1 MVLQDEK
8 LLGKLSA
15 GDLVAL
21 EANYHAPCLASL
33 YKKLRVK
40 EEGEEDETT
49 PWLLEGI
56 VLAMLVSFIEESHM
70 VSTAELPVFR
80 LTELVDKYTSCF
92 EKTHLHTFTLHI

>member
-1 MVLQDEK
+1 MLVFVFFVEYSTHNNPLHNVSTFGLHARVRNCAMVLQDEK

-49 PWLLEGI
+49 P
-56 VLAMLVSFIEESHM
+56 
-70 VSTAELPVFR
+70 
-80 LTELVDKYTSCF
+80 
-92 EKTHLHTFTLHI
+92 